1 MPLDLSHL
9 NPKQRQ
15 FVELVARGSY
25 ISAAYA
31 DAGFVAN
38 SSSAT
43 QLAAKLSKEIQAKVE
58 EIVAATFASQDAA
71 RLEAFSKDRLIALHF
86 DNYQRAMQAVEVL
99 DSRGKPTG
107 EYRYAGAV
115 ATASL
120 EQIGKLLGY
129 YIDRSLV
136 ATFDAS
142 ELRKRASDAGEDP
155 DAIEQAARTLLGI
168 GA

>member
-58 EIVAATFASQDAA
+58 EIVAERFKDAPKLTPMMVISGLLDLATKGAKESTRVAAWTQLGRTLGMFVDKLETTDA
-71 RLEAFSKDRLIALHF
+71 
-86 DNYQRAMQAVEVL
+86 V
-99 DSRGKPTG
+99 
-107 EYRYAGAV
+107 
-115 ATASL
+115 
-120 EQIGKLLGY
+120 
-129 YIDRSLV
+129 
-136 ATFDAS
+136 
-142 ELRKRASDAGEDP
+142 ELRKLLEAEGIDADE
-155 DAIEQAARTLLGI
+155 AIREAERLLS
-168 GA
+168 